1 MNPIYIV
8 VAAPLLLGGCTA
20 TSMMNDAAAY
30 DDAANPTLA
39 VAPLRYQS
47 PVSAYTARMPVDPKP
62 WRDQNDAQAPKGDAS

>member
-20 TSMMNDAAAY
+20 TSMMNDAASY

-39 VAPLRYQS
+39 VALRYQS

>member
-20 TSMMNDAAAY
+20 TSMMNDAASY

-39 VAPLRYQS
+39 VAALRYQS

>member
-20 TSMMNDAAAY
+20 TSMMNDAASY

-39 VAPLRYQS
+39 VAPPL
-47 PVSAYTARMPVDPKP
+47 PKP
-62 WRDQNDAQAPKGDAS
+62 GLGIHGPHAGRSQTLA

>member
-20 TSMMNDAAAY
+20 TSMMNDAASY

-39 VAPLRYQS
+39 VAPPPL
-47 PVSAYTARMPVDPKP
+47 PKP
-62 WRDQNDAQAPKGDAS
+62 GLGIHGPHAGRSQTLA